1 MNRGIGLLVLAAM
14 GAGWGLTQ
22 PLTKIAVSE
31 GYRHFG
37 LIFWQ
42 FAIGIAVLAP
52 VQILRGKALPLG
64 LPQIRVYAIIALI
77 GTILPNAAGYE
88 AARHLPAGIL
98 SILISTVPMFSF
110 AMALALG
117 TDRFS
122 WLRLAGLAMGLV
134 GVILL
139 VGPDALPN
147 SAAAVF
153 VPLALSASVFYAAE
167 GNIVARWGTQGA
179 DAIQVL
185 FGASVFGLVL
195 SVPLALATGSWITP
209 QFPLEQP
216 DFALIVSSVAHT
228 TVYCTYVWMLG
239 RTGAVF
245 TSQVGYLVTGF
256 GIIWAMLILNE
267 SYSGPFWVALALVMA
282 GVALVQPRSAAQ

>member
-1 MNRGIGLLVLAAM
+1 MNRGIGLLILVVM

-42 FAIGIAVLAP
+42 FAIGIGVLAP
-52 VQILRGKALPLG
+52 LNFLRGKTLPLG
-64 LPQIRVYAIIALI
+64 MRQIRVYLIIALI
-77 GTILPNAAGYE
+77 GTIFPNAAGYE

-110 AMALALG
+110 AMALALR

-122 WLRLAGLAMGLV
+122 WVRLGGLALGLV
-134 GVILL
+134 GVVLL
-139 VGPDALPN
+139 VGPRSLPE
-147 SAAAVF
+147 SAAVLF
-153 VPLALSASVFYAAE
+153 IPLALSASLFYAAE

-185 FGASVFGLVL
+185 LGASLFGLVM
-195 SVPLALATGSWITP
+195 SVPFALLTGSWITP
-209 QFPLEQP
+209 RFPLGVP
-216 DFALIVSSVAHT
+216 DAALIISAIAHT
-228 TVYCTYVWMLG
+228 TVYCAYVWMLG

-256 GIIWAMLILNE
+256 GIFWAMLILGE
-267 SYSGPFWVALALVMA
+267 TYAGPVWIALALVMA
-282 GVALVQPRSAAQ
+282 GVALVQPRDATR